1 MVFSTTIRSAISK
14 EDDPS
19 EPANGSAGPDPPPGE
34 EASAPLDTE
43 LNAADGC
50 SDAGATFAAARV
62 GVSGLVAGAGGGA
75 STFGALKK
83 GAGFQ
88 GFEAASAPATG
99 AAAADTPVDG
109 IAVGVAGGSGA
120 GAAVPEDSAGAEVT
134 GAVTGAA
141 TGVDAGFAGGRLE
154 TEPKACALA
163 RPATPSSSTMA
174 AVQANARSFIG
185 SRL

>member
-99 AAAADTPVDG
+99 VAAADTPVDG
-109 IAVGVAGGSGA
+109 IAVGVAGGSG
-120 GAAVPEDSAGAEVT
+120 AGAEVT